1 MNKLEK
7 IASIG
12 MTIGISLCG
21 AGLATENKYVRM
33 LGYSAIVLSLGGFSV
48 NYITNRRKVQR
59 QNE

>member
-21 AGLATENKYVRM
+21 AGLAIENRYVRM
-33 LGYSAIVLSLGGFSV
+33 IGYSAIVVSLGGFSID
-48 NYITNRRKVQR
+48 YIANKRKLQR
-59 QNE
+59 QKE